1 MKINSAVVKSLLMAA
16 SIGMV
21 VPLVAQTY
29 PKPKTI
35 NPAPNPDGEEIKIE
49 GLEIPRK
56 DGTFLGLTV
65 EGARMVLKFYDKDKK
80 PVPVNVARVAA
91 RWNPINKVGEER
103 SVLNPN
109 QENTELV
116 STPVVRPPL
125 VFKVYLTLLDGQGT
139 AVESII
145 ADLRQLKPAE
155 AE

>member
-1 MKINSAVVKSLLMAA
+1 MKFITSVSLSLLMAA
-16 SIGMV
+16 SIGLV
-21 VPLVAQTY
+21 VPLAAQTY

-35 NPAPNPDGEEIKIE
+35 NPAPTPAEEEIKIE

-65 EGARMVLKFYDKDKK
+65 DGVRMVLKFYDKDKK
-80 PVPVNVARVAA
+80 PVPVDVARAAA
-91 RWNPINKVGEER
+91 RWNPVNKVGEER
-103 SVLNPN
+103 SILNPN
-109 QENTELV
+109 EANTELV

-145 ADLRQLKPAE
+145 ADLRELKAAE

>member
-1 MKINSAVVKSLLMAA
+1 MKINPAVVKSLLMAA
-16 SIGMV
+16 SVGMV
-21 VPLVAQTY
+21 APLAAQTY
-29 PKPKTI
+29 PKPNTT
-35 NPAPNPDGEEIKIE
+35 NPAPGAAEEESKIE
-49 GLEIPRK
+49 GMEISRK

-65 EGARMVLKFYDKDKK
+65 DGARLVLKFYDKDKK
-80 PVPVNVARVAA
+80 PVPVNVARAAA
-91 RWNPINKVGEER
+91 RWNPINKAGEER

-109 QENTELV
+109 PGNTELV

-155 AE
+155 GK